1 MKLVAYT
8 VSLLAGLPGVV
19 AAQVHFSLPHV
30 PRPAVR
36 ASVGPITLIAT
47 LGGGRF
53 RVGAAG
59 RLHAPS
65 GTGRGSSST
74 AAGVSAARVLAVGN
88 RFVGTQYRYGG
99 VSPVTGFDCSGFVQ
113 YVFARQ
119 GLTLPRTSRQQAF
132 TGRALPLSTSSLR
145 PGDLLFFAS
154 REGTVDHV
162 AIYAGNNRILHSSAG
177 GGGVRYDDLGSP
189 RGKWYL
195 ARHRASRRVL

>member
-132 TGRALPLSTSSLR
+132 TGRALPL
-145 PGDLLFFAS
+145 
-154 REGTVDHV
+154 
-162 AIYAGNNRILHSSAG
+162 
-177 GGGVRYDDLGSP
+177 
-189 RGKWYL
+189 
-195 ARHRASRRVL
+195 